1 MLPVLFCR
9 IPSHVSCCDFLLPV
23 FFPPFFYE
31 CLCFICSLVFL
42 DAICPLLLFVS
53 LSVLFLVSLSFL
65 CVFRRP
71 SCVTGLS
78 FMLFFSLFDSAQSFF
93 VGAVACIWIFGLQLT
108 SLKMAFWHLPAI
120 FSFIFLYFDSS
131 ITLLT
136 VSFVFA
142 AVI

>member
-1 MLPVLFCR
+1 MCHSFGFSLDASCFICR
-9 IPSHVSCCDFLLPV
+9 IPSHVSYCDFLLPV

-31 CLCFICSLVFL
+31 RLCFICSLV
-42 DAICPLLLFVS
+42 
-53 LSVLFLVSLSFL
+53 FLVSLSFL

-78 FMLFFSLFDSAQSFF
+78 FMFLFSLFDSAQSFF
-93 VGAVACIWIFGLQLT
+93 GGAVACIWIFGLQLT